1 MRLSLIEI
9 VPHLV
14 NMHTKAS
21 PTKDGTELQPSLLLS
36 PTQLTSA
43 SLFFP
48 FKQNRSPDALF
59 FLASLCISFLLTF
72 FFLSL
77 LILLPIPPLG
87 SLYSHLQFLLPSFLP
102 PSSSSLQGSRRVW
115 HFSNSRRGICTQP
128 RPMLGKECGCGMSDR
143 GECVSKSVTGHMCV
157 DSPY

>member
-48 FKQNRSPDALF
+48 FKQIRSPDALF
-59 FLASLCISFLLTF
+59 FLASLCISFLLAF
-72 FFLSL
+72 FSFSAHSL
-77 LILLPIPPLG
+77 AHSSPLFPLLPPTI
-87 SLYSHLQFLLPSFLP
+87 SPSFLP

-128 RPMLGKECGCGMSDR
+128 RPMLGKE
-143 GECVSKSVTGHMCV
+143 SVGVACLTEASVCL
-157 DSPY
+157 SL

>member
-72 FFLSL
+72 FFFLCSFSYPF
-77 LILLPIPPLG
+77 LPSVPFTPTYNF
-87 SLYSHLQFLLPSFLP
+87 SFLPSFLP
-102 PSSSSLQGSRRVW
+102 LPPLCRAAGESGISLTAGGESAPS
-115 HFSNSRRGICTQP
+115 
-128 RPMLGKECGCGMSDR
+128 LGPCWA
-143 GECVSKSVTGHMCV
+143 KSVGVACLTEASVCL
-157 DSPY
+157 SL